1 MNSFK
6 IIVIAVSIAFSF
18 VIGISQSQADFEIEE
33 MYPSYGGYYDY
44 SGFLYNTAYVK
55 TSEPYLV
62 VDWYIKEKD
71 AEEYEYGG
79 YSTGDNEK
87 TEASFSPY
95 STDYP
100 GSPFG
105 IAYTIK
111 AVAYSL
117 YDEDEKKHHSDTDS
131 YDVTVYTP
139 LITDSYFG
147 GHNTAAEMEVWVDV
161 GWNGMTAEIVVG
173 GYVKNWE
180 LDKTITY
187 GFNGMYRVGRLT
199 KILEQ
204 LDEIY
209 IPGDDPG
216 SVFISAELPGFENGV
231 PSTAWMGRTA
241 SHTLG
246 NRVPGHKYFVE
257 AQVTMTAHRTN
268 DRRKRQDEV
277 QVEERQLLP
286 ALRD

>member
-6 IIVIAVSIAFSF
+6 IMAITVSIAFSF

-33 MYPSYGGYYDY
+33 MYSYWGDYYSDSGY
-44 SGFLYNTAYVK
+44 LYHTTYVE

-62 VDWYIKEKD
+62 INWYVNGKYD
-71 AEEYEYGG
+71 G
-79 YSTGDNEK
+79 YSSGDGVR
-87 TEASFSPY
+87 TEAKYSPVD
-95 STDYP
+95 SDYP

-105 IAYTIK
+105 INYTIK
-111 AVAYSL
+111 AVVYSL
-117 YDEDEKKHHSDTDS
+117 YDEDEDKHHSDTDS

-231 PSTAWMGRTA
+231 PSTAWIGRTA

-286 ALRD
+286 ALEDD